1 MVANGFVFA
10 PLPSQGRA
18 PPRTVRRAEDE
29 KSDERPTGE
38 RLAPVEETLSAFVVG
53 AVAAAGAG
61 VEILDAG
68 AVSSALLAGALVG
81 FAAENENQYGFG
93 MLARGL
99 VRSRR
104 PAALRLPSRH
114 RGDSCPSDEAVGGF
128 FFEFEAVRAETAML
142 RAGAG
147 DEGDGAETETPR
159 PREVREHVYGLV
171 VGASIS
177 EGIALG
183 SRAHG
188 RARYFATSRRGS
200 AAVLLRTFSTTTF
213 SARVRRRPGAAC
225 FTTETRA
232 AVADTSLSVESAVCR
247 L

>member
-1 MVANGFVFA
+1 MIEPCLDFAITMRRRLCLVLCVAAHGLVF
-10 PLPSQGRA
+10 PVKA
-18 PPRTVRRAEDE
+18 PPRTRTVRRAEDE

-99 VRSRR
+99 GKVGYSAFKAATEEKP
-104 PAALRLPSRH
+104 PAEEPDLLKPADFEKRLR
-114 RGDSCPSDEAVGGF
+114 D
-128 FFEFEAVRAETAML
+128 VRAAREEDL
-142 RAGAG
+142 RAVAN
-147 DEGDGAETETPR
+147 AEPAKE
-159 PREVREHVYGLV
+159 
-171 VGASIS
+171 
-177 EGIALG
+177 
-183 SRAHG
+183 
-188 RARYFATSRRGS
+188 
-200 AAVLLRTFSTTTF
+200 
-213 SARVRRRPGAAC
+213 
-225 FTTETRA
+225 
-232 AVADTSLSVESAVCR
+232 DSLSELGADLSSKV

>member
-1 MVANGFVFA
+1 MIEPCLDFAITMRRRLCLVLCVAAHGLVF
-10 PLPSQGRA
+10 PVKA
-18 PPRTVRRAEDE
+18 PPRTRTVRRAEDE

-104 PAALRLPSRH
+104 PA
-114 RGDSCPSDEAVGGF
+114 
-128 FFEFEAVRAETAML
+128 
-142 RAGAG
+142 
-147 DEGDGAETETPR
+147 
-159 PREVREHVYGLV
+159 
-171 VGASIS
+171 
-177 EGIALG
+177 
-183 SRAHG
+183 
-188 RARYFATSRRGS
+188 
-200 AAVLLRTFSTTTF
+200 
-213 SARVRRRPGAAC
+213 VRRRLHAIDA
-225 FTTETRA
+225 R
-232 AVADTSLSVESAVCR
+232 R
-247 L
+247 LQERRPWVVSIRF